1 MPRSRV
7 ALLSLVF
14 YLPLGLAFPTMQA
27 CLLLCLLTAR
37 AFASPFGERQVS
49 DISVIGFG
57 MTTERPTSTTTV
69 LSTKT
74 EYTVVTPLA
83 KGAIVSV
90 VPYTEI
96 VSGSITELRSAT
108 VTLYPVTYATPSPST
123 STSTTATSSSTKRNG
138 AIAGGVVGAVIVA
151 AIAVVL
157 FMRFR
162 NKRSPR
168 HWRNRGPVLPWVDS
182 DGGSGGGDVK
192 RPPSPII
199 ATIPSP
205 TTAAPNLVREK
216 HRSSPSDPGPSQYIE
231 MEAKSP

>member
-27 CLLLCLLTAR
+27 CFLLCLLAAQ
-37 AFASPFGERQVS
+37 AFASPFGARQES
-49 DISVIGFG
+49 DISVIGFD
-57 MTTERPTSTTTV
+57 MTTEHPTSTTTV

-74 EYTVVTPLA
+74 EYTVVTPFA
-83 KGAIVSV
+83 NGAIVSV

-123 STSTTATSSSTKRNG
+123 STTATSSSSKRNG
-138 AIAGGVVGAVIVA
+138 AIAGGVIGAVIVA
-151 AIAVVL
+151 AIAAVL

-168 HWRNRGPVLPWVDS
+168 HWRNRGPVLPWVNS

-199 ATIPSP
+199 ATVPSP
-205 TTAAPNLVREK
+205 TTAAPILVREK